1 MHPRFLSLVVFCLL
15 MSIPALAAAPAAAQE
30 IHVNSSTVGW
40 QKCPAVVAGPA
51 GDYMVVFA
59 SEIIG
64 PGEGPEGVLAQ
75 RIGPAGERIGPELS
89 LDLAHPTP
97 CLTAARSGPG
107 RFLVVWGVQV
117 DIGRHAIYA
126 RHFDFQGNPQG
137 PKFQA
142 GEGSAYVPPGAACDP
157 EGHCWIAWVTEGVEE
172 VRMRRF
178 ALSGEP
184 LGEEIR
190 VDAPG
195 TPERWELQ
203 VSGDSQGGFT
213 IAWWRGDTSTGVPE
227 DPPAPLNGEIRVRR
241 FSAAGEPLVDEFPVA
256 TDPAYAYYSP
266 VICQAEDGSFAVA
279 GNRLRKDTRSG
290 GVFLRRFSASGT
302 PAGPESAVVEIDE
315 SSAPVELA
323 CGADGSVLLFWL
335 QGNGID
341 PPLLGRFFGPAGN
354 PTGAPFLVS
363 GSGGSASAALAGP
376 GRFLVAWER
385 YATGPGFEVLGRV
398 YDIHQPELQLPLHQG
413 RFRIE
418 ATFRDPHTGQ
428 LGQAHV
434 VPLTDETGL
443 LWFFSS
449 SNIEL
454 VVKLLDG
461 CGVNGHYW
469 FFAGGLTDVE
479 VEITVIDSDGSFKQ
493 YRNPPGTAF
502 LPIQDTRALA
512 CD

>member
-1 MHPRFLSLVVFCLL
+1 MHPRFRSSALFCLL
-15 MSIPALAAAPAAAQE
+15 LSLPALPAAGQVFD
-30 IHVNSSTVGW
+30 INSSRVGW

-51 GDYMVVFA
+51 SDYMVVFA

-64 PGEGPEGVLAQ
+64 AGEGREGVLAQ
-75 RIGPAGERIGPELS
+75 RIGLSGQRIGPELT
-89 LDLAHPTP
+89 LDTTHPTP
-97 CLTAARSGPG
+97 CLTATRSGPG
-107 RFLVVWGVQV
+107 RFLVAWGVKV

-126 RHFDFQGNPQG
+126 RHFDFQGKPQG
-137 PKFQA
+137 QKFQA
-142 GEGSAYVPPGAACDP
+142 GEGSAYVRPGAACDP
-157 EGHCWIAWVTEGVEE
+157 EGRCWIAWVTEHVNT

-178 ALSGEP
+178 TLSGEP

-195 TPERWELQ
+195 GGPERWNVQ
-203 VSGDSQGGFT
+203 VSADSQGGFT
-213 IAWWRGDTSTGVPE
+213 LAWWSGDTSTGTPE
-227 DPPAPLNGEIRVRR
+227 DPPTPLNGEIRVRR

-256 TDPAYAYYSP
+256 TDPTYAYYSP

-279 GNRLRKDTRSG
+279 GTRLRKDTRSG
-290 GVFLRRFSASGT
+290 GAFLRRFSASGT
-302 PAGPESAVVEIDE
+302 PAGPESAVVQIGE

-323 CGADGSVLLFWL
+323 CGADGSVLFLWV

-341 PPLLGRFFGPAGN
+341 PALLGRFFGPAGE

-363 GSGGSASAALAGP
+363 DSGGSTSAALAGP
-376 GRFLVAWER
+376 GRFLVAWDR
-385 YATGPGFEVLGRV
+385 YEGGPRGYEVLGRV
-398 YDIHQPELQLPLHQG
+398 YDVHQPGLQLPLHQG

-418 ATFRDPHTGQ
+418 ATFRDPNTGQ

-443 LWFFSS
+443 LWFFNSD
-449 SNIEL
+449 NIEL

-461 CGVNGHYW
+461 CGVNGHFW